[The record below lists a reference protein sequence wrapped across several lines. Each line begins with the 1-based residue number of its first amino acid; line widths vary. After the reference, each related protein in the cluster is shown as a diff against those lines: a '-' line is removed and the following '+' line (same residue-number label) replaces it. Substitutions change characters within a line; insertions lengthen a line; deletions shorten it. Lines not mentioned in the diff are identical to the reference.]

1 MPKINIKEYDN
12 TTSGITD
19 YENFAVVVPGFVAQ
33 DKATIY
39 DEAAD
44 ENGIVEFTSQ
54 SIFKTT
60 AGQVPAGAIA
70 IEAKAPK
77 ATAISSDEMT
87 EYKYYNT
94 YANVLYTKAEAPEG
108 THDVG
113 YLVDYDRATEKY
125 YKYTKVNVAEES
137 YDSDTQY
144 YIIEAGDEGHDAKS
158 GAANNHYGNQMA
170 YELLGLG
177 YTVLYKKITNVSELN
192 NIEFWDCL
200 RDKAT
205 YDFRYLVTGLI
216 ANNTAANNCI
226 SDIASYVNKTIDD
239 YNPLEDGRGDCI
251 ALVDVDAGAYSA
263 TSSQASNVDGII
275 AEVAELTK
283 ADKNSFIFAPY
294 VIYNMEDAVYQNAK
308 FPASFH
314 YLACAAYS
322 FDTLGYSEWYAVSG
336 FERGISPYSIAS
348 TGCRLGDAAINILQ
362 PRKST
367 NTAKAVNL
375 IAKIRNNYYL
385 YGNRTAANLPSELSG
400 EDLKASHFANIRQL
414 CTTIKKRVYAA
425 CRKFQFDPNS
435 DILWINF
442 KNEIEPTLSAMRS
455 NQGVKDYDFIKVID
469 TRKALMSA
477 IIRVVPIEAVED
489 FDISLTLEDSLSGG
503 GTIIVGDND

>member
-60 AGQVPAGAIA
+60 AGQVPAGAIEISA
-70 IEAKAPK
+70 NAAEVEAAPNPM
-77 ATAISSDEMT
+77 TNT
-87 EYKYYNT
+87 EYYAT
-94 YANVLYTKAEAPEG
+94 YASILYKRDGVAEA
-108 THDVG
+108 VG
-113 YLVDYDRATEKY
+113 YLVDADLNKYVKVDTEAEDYDDE
-125 YKYTKVNVAEES
+125 V
-137 YDSDTQY
+137 QY
-144 YIIEAGDEGHDAKS
+144 YLIQKGKEGNDAKS
-158 GAANNHYGNQMA
+158 GTANNHYGNQMA

-177 YTVLYKKITNVSELN
+177 YTVLYKKITDVSDLDD
-192 NIEFWDCL
+192 IEFWDCL

-251 ALVDVDAGAYSA
+251 ALVDINAAAYSA
-263 TSSQASNVDGII
+263 TSSQASNVAGII
-275 AEVAELTK
+275 AEVAKLAK

-294 VIYNMEDAVYQNAK
+294 VIYNMEDAIYQNAT

-336 FERGISPYSIAS
+336 FERGISQYSIAS

-367 NTAKAVNL
+367 NTTKAVNL

-455 NQGVKDYDFIKVID
+455 NQGIKDYDFIKVID